1 MLHMQLGFV
10 SELVLHS
17 HKHLVYWQHTF
28 FSQKVSWH
36 YNAHQHNHTA
46 VSEAPNA
53 NETANFATSCD
64 IFSLQLRNLLCWT
77 VRVSTESMSLSLRSK
92 SNI

>member
-1 MLHMQLGFV
+1 MLHVQLGFV

-53 NETANFATSCD
+53 NETANFATQLWYFF
-64 IFSLQLRNLLCWT
+64 ITAQKPSLLN
-77 VRVSTESMSLSLRSK
+77 SK
-92 SNI
+92 SVDRKHVT